1 MVKCICIDDT
11 EKPRLI
17 PQEKWV
23 KEGKEYTVIFTT
35 WVLPQKQLAFAL
47 EEIDLDESCLPY
59 EYFLAE
65 RFAFHEDDIEQLHKL
80 IKDSEELSTSVKEL
94 MEQVNLMA

>member
-17 PQEKWV
+17 PQDKWV
-23 KEGKEYTVIFTT
+23 EEGKEYTVIFTT

-65 RFAFHEDDIEQLHKL
+65 RFAFHEDDMQSLHDLIEESAALA
-80 IKDSEELSTSVKEL
+80 DSVNEL